1 LSDAAIGRQLGISYR
16 TLQRRI
22 HHLTAGM
29 HAQTRFQ
36 LGIQAGRRTEESIRI
51 TLSGIPASQYFLRVR
66 RIGVWVGLMT
76 IGPTA
81 GLLGAVAGA
90 PWWAGC
96 AGWVAF
102 AVGLGG
108 LLMRL
113 AQGPAVLRTGVPGD
127 ATVTGIS
134 DTGASV
140 NDRPVFRFALDVQLP
155 GQDRYPATAKSA
167 APRVLTAAGAVR
179 PGMWVPVRVDPA
191 KPAEVA
197 IDWSILEYLPV
208 DGLERGLP
216 PAVMA
221 ARLFER
227 VKDEYERRRGS
238 RFEVCT
244 LTLTPGLARQLGIG
258 HFQGLLLL
266 HVPEGGTEARA
277 GMAPGDVVLTTGGQ
291 PVRTPE
297 DVVAIVNP
305 QRRGDWVPV
314 TLVRDGRELTLSVEK
329 DF

>member
-1 LSDAAIGRQLGISYR
+1 
-16 TLQRRI
+16 
-22 HHLTAGM
+22 
-29 HAQTRFQ
+29 
-36 LGIQAGRRTEESIRI
+36 
-51 TLSGIPASQYFLRVR
+51 VR
-66 RIGVWVGLMT
+66 RIWVGLMA
-76 IGPTA
+76 IGPIA
-81 GLLGAVAGA
+81 GLAGAVAGA

-96 AGWVAF
+96 AGWAVF
-102 AVGLGG
+102 AVGLVG
-108 LLMRL
+108 LLARL
-113 AQGPAVLRTGVPGD
+113 GLGPAVLRTGIPGD
-127 ATVTGIS
+127 ATVTAIS

-155 GQDRYPATAKSA
+155 GQDRYPATVKAA

-179 PGMWVPVRVDPA
+179 PGMWVPVRVDPD

-208 DGLERGLP
+208 DGLQRGLP
-216 PAVMA
+216 PALLA

-244 LTLTPGLARQLGIG
+244 LTLTPGLARQLGID
-258 HFQGLLLL
+258 HCEGLLLL

-277 GMAPGDVVLTTGGQ
+277 GMAPGDVVHTTGGR

-297 DVVAIVNP
+297 DVAAIVNP
-305 QRRGDWVPV
+305 RRRGEWVPV
-314 TLVRDGRELTLSVEK
+314 TLIRDGRELTLSVEK